1 MPSTRRFTKTRVA
14 FAALLLGF
22 VGAALAGSS
31 ARAAGE
37 VCEGSGASL
46 GWNSVSYNSA
56 LSRCE
61 VIFNAQD
68 SGTTQV
74 YSNMKLPSWVTN
86 FDLLMVGGGG
96 SGAADTST
104 LQGGG
109 GGGGGAI
116 YEQTVNIASGTAL
129 TIGVGGGT
137 QASYNFSQQG
147 YVGQNGFDSYISFV
161 QGATNY
167 QARANGGSAPNS
179 WSVNQGGS
187 GGTTSST
194 NLWPDFTYSTDG
206 RSGSDTSAVQGL
218 SKSGFSDRLGSG
230 GGGGAGS
237 DDVGMRLQGYGAGG
251 GGISIGNYDNP
262 TCNRFDDYSNPCE
275 GRAGVVRIL
284 YQAVNYNPVSWSN
297 FPTLSGPAVV
307 GTALTAENYYYEG
320 ADNAGGAAPNQA
332 IQWFRCS
339 GAQVSGPSSATG
351 CAAISGATSASYTPT
366 GADLNYKLQARVTLS
381 NSGLLLPSNTSNT
394 TTIVGYSETQVV
406 MNTPGAPTLSAVTI
420 QSPTRAKLTITAGT
434 NWGESLTYGF
444 KDFGANITR
453 VGSLSGSDLSFT
465 GLTPGTTYTVK
476 AYQQNSAGTTYS
488 SGQLSFTMPA
498 AVVMTT
504 QGAITGDV
512 RVGSTLTYTPSQ
524 WVGGA
529 AVTSTAT
536 WFSCTYAANPLTATS
551 PETDVSGWTTLCTS
565 LGAVSAVGTSLT
577 LTSTHNGKYI
587 MVKEVAVDGYT
598 TTYSRINTATA
609 VQSVPGTVTDLVGTS
624 PAARDFALT
633 FTAPAAGASAIT
645 GYRFEYQ
652 TAANGYGTT
661 VGPVTSGFT
670 TNVSGGVVTMTYPN
684 WLLAYYTGTFKFR
697 VSVQNS
703 SGWSVASAFSEPV
716 TILAA
721 ANISGTPTISGT
733 ATVGSTL
740 TASESAISTS
750 GNPAP
755 TLSRSW
761 WACSSNTVDANM
773 TGCSVI
779 SGQSGTTYVVGTEA
793 GQKHIVYRLTSQ
805 NTTGGTVNSAYAKSA
820 ATALVP
826 GTPGAVTGIAAT
838 VQSAATVSVAYTLPS
853 IVGAGPVTGV
863 EYRVASGPLFA
874 YPAGWTAAPNLSG
887 ALNLTGL
894 TSNTD
899 YKIQLRAGNLIGFG
913 SGAEISSAFTTF
925 GASTLGSAPTISGLA
940 RVGQVITATEPL
952 GMFVGNPTPTIS
964 ARSWMRCPAALS
976 AGDSVSQCSTISGAT
991 SLSYTVVAADTSSYL
1006 VYLATGTNSEGQAV
1020 ATSASTAIIANVPA
1034 IPSIATASLNG
1045 SGSASI
1051 SVTPGLLNN
1060 SALTNVEYEINAS
1073 GNWVSTSSA
1082 NLVVTVSGLTNGQV
1096 NAIRVRL
1103 SNAVGTS
1110 AASQAFD
1117 VTPLASAPTPT
1128 GARAD
1133 SAIALSWSA
1142 LAGATGYSVE
1152 ISTQSNAGF
1161 TAAANGCGNL
1171 TGTACTISG
1180 LTNGQDYYL
1189 KLFATNSFG
1198 TSAASTVVGPIRPL
1212 SRVTTLDGLEVR
1224 TRSGV
1229 SANQLLAALSPSFAT
1244 ATRNYSMAVSTSAQF
1259 LTVTPTRGLAGQ
1271 AILVN
1276 GTAVNSGSASANIPL
1291 SIGANTVTVTVQSVE
1306 RVSDSNSTALGSY
1319 VITVTRAEPDMSG
1332 FTSLTSSSGSALP
1345 APVAFSSIGVTG
1357 VTNANV
1363 SAVNSAIAGLPATFV
1378 DTPAE
1383 LQVVVD
1389 AYLAIIAQ
1397 SNGGSPSQAPN
1408 AASYVALGASEAGSF
1423 NAGQVSYLNTLIGLQ
1438 STGEVANVATIKT
1451 LVATVSNLYALAAGT
1466 QQAALTVDDL
1476 AVMGVTGVTSANLQ
1490 AVLAAIAATAD
1501 DGSGINSLAEVQ
1513 ALVNAVK
1520 ATAVVSITA
1529 GVVGSNAP
1537 ALQDYAQAG
1546 VVGVTSSTLSSL
1558 TAILAAL
1565 PNGSKDSTVEIQAIV
1580 DAFRFIVSQTSSGS
1594 SAEVLDSAAALGLSN
1609 PQSGPTAAL
1618 YASIG
1623 ASGPAALSSDAL
1635 ALLNNTLANLSVAQI
1650 DSAAELN
1657 ALAASVTLIQ
1667 SNVASATIA
1676 DFERLGFQGLT
1687 ADNLAVVRST
1697 LASLG
1702 ASAKNTFAEI
1712 QAVIDNS
1719 RTAALATLFA
1729 NSGGATVALPTVQ
1742 DLKTMG
1748 VTGVTSSN
1756 LLALADAM
1764 QAAATAANP
1773 PGSWVATPSAVQ
1785 ALLNAL
1791 QAAQLSTIS
1800 TYSGSGAAPVVS
1812 DYSALGVVGV
1822 KAGNVAAINQIVAR
1836 LPMSLTDSS
1845 IELQSVVNAYSSV
1858 LNAAVT
1864 GLASRISLADLLALG
1879 VTGVDSS
1886 NFAAVAKAIALA
1898 QVGAVDTWVELQA
1911 VVTTAVASIS
1921 TSVNGVLGFIA
1932 NSATAPSVATYEA
1945 AGIVGVS
1952 PDNKAIIELILA
1964 EANPAPSTV
1973 AEIQALV
1980 NSAIAAP
1987 LQRIAGVSAGST
1999 TTVRVAD
2006 FLQSGISGVTSTNAS
2021 AVTAILAQLPAAQR
2035 DSLTE
2040 IQKIVDAFNMV
2051 AAGAQGG
2058 ANVASSAP
2066 KPTISDFALLGID
2079 LGPMAEDLE
2088 SFEFL
2093 LATLAKLPQAAVAS
2107 VDTLQ
2112 ERVDIIAN
2120 VLRVASRKAPLVPLT
2135 AEALNSIGFAGV
2147 TTANIAAVVAEL
2159 GEGEAGIAGLP
2170 SIEAAATKYSAPAAP
2185 TVAPRVVAEAPRVP
2199 IEPAKPIEQPG
2210 EATNPPKAPT
2220 APTGAMPKPET
2231 ITFSAGSTALSA
2243 AAKRVVK
2250 TQVAQI
2256 VKSNAKAVT
2265 VTVKASLPKNAS
2277 KAWTAQVL
2285 NAAKARANVVYKVVS
2300 TELKALK
2307 SKTKAV
2313 VKVVTTTA
2321 QNVRTVT
2328 IAGTK

>member
-1 MPSTRRFTKTRVA
+1 MTSTRRFTKTRIA
-14 FAALLLGF
+14 LFAVLLGF
-22 VGAALAGSS
+22 VGAALAGSG

-46 GWNSVSYNSA
+46 GSNYVTYNA
-56 LSRCE
+56 TLNRCE
-61 VIFNAQD
+61 IIFQSQG
-68 SGTTQV
+68 SGSTYV
-74 YSNMKLPSWVTN
+74 HSNIKLPGWVTN

-96 SGAADTST
+96 SGAADSST
-104 LQGGG
+104 PQGGG

-116 YEQTVNIASGTAL
+116 YEQSVNIASGTAL

-137 QASYNFSQQG
+137 QASYNMSQVG
-147 YVGQNGFDSYISFV
+147 YIGQNGYDSYISFV
-161 QGATNY
+161 QGGTTY
-167 QARANGGSAPNS
+167 QGRAKGGSAPSN
-179 WSVNQGGS
+179 WSVSQGGA
-187 GGTTSST
+187 GGITTSS
-194 NLWPDFTYSTDG
+194 NMWPDSTSAFDG
-206 RSGSDTSAVQGL
+206 QSGSNTVPVLGL
-218 SKSGFSDRLGSG
+218 QKPGFTDRLGSG
-230 GGGGAGS
+230 GGGGTGF
-237 DDVGMRLQGYGAGG
+237 DDVGIRAAGYGSGG
-251 GGISIGNYDNP
+251 GGIAISYGNYP
-262 TCNRFDDYSNPCE
+262 TCSRNEDGSSCE
-275 GRAGVVRIL
+275 GREGVVRIL
-284 YQAVNYNPVSWSN
+284 YQAVNYFPVSWNN
-297 FPTLSGPAVV
+297 FPVLSGPAVV
-307 GTALTAENYYYEG
+307 GTALTVQNYYYDG
-320 ADNAGGAAPNQA
+320 ADNAGGAAPSQA

-339 GAQVSGPSSATG
+339 GAQVSGATSAAG
-351 CAAISGATSASYTPT
+351 CSAISGATNTSYTPT
-366 GADLNYKLQARVTLS
+366 SADLNFKLQARVTLS
-381 NSGLLLPSNTSNT
+381 NSGLLLPTNTSNT
-394 TTIVGYSETQVV
+394 TTIMGYSETQVV
-406 MNTPGAPTLSAVTI
+406 MNTPGVPTLSGFTI

-434 NWGESLTYGF
+434 NWGEALTYGF
-444 KDFGANITR
+444 KDFGANVTK

-488 SGQLSFTMPA
+488 SAQVSFTMPA

-504 QGAITGDV
+504 QGTITGDV
-512 RVGSTLTYTPSQ
+512 RAGSTLTYTPSQ

-536 WFSCTYAANPLTATS
+536 WYSCTYAANPLTATS
-551 PETDVSGWTTLCTS
+551 PETDVTGWTTLCTS
-565 LGAVSAVGTSLT
+565 LGTVSTVGTSLA
-577 LTSTHNGKYI
+577 LTSSYNGKFI
-587 MVKEVAVDGYT
+587 MVKEVATDGYS
-598 TTYSRINTATA
+598 TTYSRINTATS
-609 VQSVPGTVTDLVGTS
+609 VQLVPGTVSDLVASST
-624 PAARDFALT
+624 AARNFALT
-633 FTAPAAGASAIT
+633 FTSPSAGASAIT
-645 GYRFEYQ
+645 AYGYEYQ
-652 TAANGYGTT
+652 YQISANNYGSIMGVYTT
-661 VGPVTSGFT
+661 GLVTT
-670 TNVSGGVVTMTYPN
+670 VSGGVVTLTYPD
-684 WLLAYYTGTFKFR
+684 WMLQYSSGTYRFR

-721 ANISGTPTISGT
+721 ANISGTPTVSGT

-740 TASESAISTS
+740 TASETGITTS
-750 GNPAP
+750 GYPAP

-773 TGCSVI
+773 TGCTVL
-779 SGQSGTTYVVGTEA
+779 SGQTGTTYVVGTEA
-793 GQKHIVYRLTSQ
+793 GQKYVVYRLTSQ

-826 GTPGAVTGIAAT
+826 GTPGVVTGITAT
-838 VQSAATVSVAYTLPS
+838 VQSAATASIAYTLPS

-863 EYRVASGPLFA
+863 EYRVASGPLYA
-874 YPAGWTAAPNLSG
+874 YPVGWTAAPNTG
-887 ALNLTGL
+887 GTLNLTGL
-894 TSNTD
+894 AANTD

-913 SGAEISSAFTTF
+913 SGAEIASAFTTF
-925 GASTLGSAPTISGLA
+925 GASTLGSAPTVSGLA
-940 RVGQVITATEPL
+940 RVGQVLTANEPV

-976 AGDSVSQCSTISGAT
+976 AGDSVSACSSISGA
-991 SLSYTVVAADTSSYL
+991 SSVSYTVVTADTSSYL

-1034 IPSIATASLNG
+1034 APSIATATLSG

-1051 SVTPGLLNN
+1051 TVTPGSSNN
-1060 SALTNVEYEINAS
+1060 SAVTNLEYEIDAS

-1082 NLVVTVSGLTNGQV
+1082 NLVFTVSGLTNGQA
-1096 NAIRVRL
+1096 NSIRVRL
-1103 SNAVGTS
+1103 SNAVGAS
-1110 AASQAFD
+1110 APSQAFS
-1117 VTPLASAPTPT
+1117 VTPLASAPAPT
-1128 GARAD
+1128 AVRAD
-1133 SAIALSWSA
+1133 GAIALSWSA

-1152 ISTQSNAGF
+1152 ISTQSNSGF
-1161 TAAANGCGNL
+1161 AAASGACSSLAGS
-1171 TGTACTISG
+1171 TCTISG

-1189 KLFATNSFG
+1189 KLFAANAFG
-1198 TSAASTVVGPIRPL
+1198 TSPSSTVVGPIRPL

-1229 SANQLLAALSPSFAT
+1229 SANQLLASLSPTFST
-1244 ATRNYSMAVSTSAQF
+1244 STRNYTIAVPTSAQF
-1259 LTVTPTRGLAGQ
+1259 VVITPTRSLAGQ

-1276 GTAVNSGSASANIPL
+1276 GTAVNSGSVSANIPV
-1291 SIGANTVTVTVQSVE
+1291 SIGSNTVTVTVQSVE
-1306 RVSDSNSTALGSY
+1306 RVSDSNSTALASY

-1332 FTSLTSSSGSALP
+1332 FTSLTSSSGAALP

-1423 NAGQVSYLNTLIGLQ
+1423 SAGQVSYLNTLIGLQ

-1451 LVATVSNLYALAAGT
+1451 LVSAVANLYALASGT
-1466 QQAALTVDDL
+1466 QQAALTVEDL
-1476 AVMGVTGVTSANLQ
+1476 AVMGITGVTSANLQ

-1513 ALVNAVK
+1513 ALVNTVK
-1520 ATAVVSITA
+1520 ATAVVSITS
-1529 GVVGSNAP
+1529 GSSTP

-1546 VVGVTSSTLSSL
+1546 VVGVTPSTLSGL

-1565 PNGSKDSTVEIQAIV
+1565 PNGAKDSTVEIQTIV
-1580 DAFRFIVSQTSSGS
+1580 DAFRFIVSQTSVGS
-1594 SAEVLDSAAALGLSN
+1594 SAEELASGAALGLAN
-1609 PQSGPTAAL
+1609 PQAGPTTSVYAA
-1618 YASIG
+1618 IG
-1623 ASGPAALSSDAL
+1623 AGVAAG
-1635 ALLNNTLANLSVAQI
+1635 LNADTLAILNSSLSKLSVTQI
-1650 DSAAELN
+1650 DSAAEIN
-1657 ALAASVTLIQ
+1657 ALATSVALIYT
-1667 SNVASATIA
+1667 NVAAATIA

-1697 LASLG
+1697 IAALSDG
-1702 ASAKNTFAEI
+1702 AKNSFAEI

-1719 RTAALATLFA
+1719 KTAALATVFA
-1729 NSGGATVALPTVQ
+1729 NAGGAAVALPTVQ
-1742 DLKTMG
+1742 DLKSLGVVG
-1748 VTGVTSSN
+1748 VTNSN
-1756 LLALADAM
+1756 LLALAEAM
-1764 QAAATAANP
+1764 QAAAAAANP
-1773 PGSWVATPSAVQ
+1773 AGSWVATPAAVQ
-1785 ALLNAL
+1785 SLLSGL
-1791 QAAQLSTIS
+1791 QASQLSTIS
-1800 TYSGSGAAPVVS
+1800 TYSGSGAAPIVS

-1845 IELQSVVNAYSSV
+1845 IELQSVVNAYASV
-1858 LNAAVT
+1858 LNAAAT
-1864 GLASRISLADLLALG
+1864 GLASRISLADLQALG
-1879 VTGVDSS
+1879 LTGVDSS
-1886 NFAAVAKAIALA
+1886 NFAAVSRAISLA
-1898 QVGAVDTWVELQA
+1898 EVGAVDTWAELQSVITA
-1911 VVTTAVASIS
+1911 AVASIS

-1932 NSATAPSVATYEA
+1932 NSATAPTVATYEA
-1945 AGIVGVS
+1945 AGILGVS
-1952 PDNKAIIELILA
+1952 ANNKAMIELILA

-1987 LQRIAGVSAGST
+1987 LQRIAGVSAGSS

-2006 FLQSGISGVTSTNAS
+2006 FLQSGIAGVTSTNAS
-2021 AVTAILAQLPAAQR
+2021 AVTTILAQLPAAQR

-2051 AAGAQGG
+2051 VAASQGG
-2058 ANVASSAP
+2058 ANVSSSAP
-2066 KPTISDFALLGID
+2066 KPSIADFALLGIN
-2079 LGPMAEDLE
+2079 LGPMAEDIE

-2093 LATLAKLPQAAVAS
+2093 LATLAKLPQAAVSS

-2112 ERVDIIAN
+2112 ARVDIIAN

-2147 TTANIAAVVAEL
+2147 TTSNLASVVAEL
-2159 GEGEAGIAGLP
+2159 GEGEAGVAGLP
-2170 SIEAAATKYSAPAAP
+2170 SIEVAAAKYSAIAAP
-2185 TVAPRVVAEAPRVP
+2185 AVAPRVTAEVPRVP
-2199 IEPAKPIEQPG
+2199 VDPTKPIEQPG
-2210 EATNPPKAPT
+2210 EVPNPPTEPTTPTVALPKA
-2220 APTGAMPKPET
+2220 ET
-2231 ITFSAGSTALSA
+2231 ISFAAGSTTLST
-2243 AAKRVVK
+2243 AAKKVVK

-2256 VKSNAKAVT
+2256 VKSNAKAVA
-2265 VTVKASLPKNAS
+2265 VTVKVSLPKNAS

-2285 NAAKARANVVYKVVS
+2285 TAAKARANVVYKFVAA
-2300 TELKALK
+2300 ELKALK

-2313 VKVVTTTA
+2313 VKVVTTTT